1 MVKNQPAM
9 QETPVQFLGRKEPLQ
24 KEITMHSSILPWRIP
39 WTEEPG
45 GLQSMESQSWT
56 RLSDKHYSI
65 LRPEIG
71 MVSQLLLDPPY
82 LLRVLLTLPTPQ
94 YIVPVEKVSKNLLRI
109 FCFLPESYLIYSTSL
124 KKNLRYNIK
133 KYRVQQDFVHWEK
146 SGANQSKHE

>member
-1 MVKNQPAM
+1 MVQTVK
-9 QETPVQFLGRKEPLQ
+9 TLPVTQTTQVRSLGGEDPLEKEMA
-24 KEITMHSSILPWRIP
+24 THSIILPWRIP

-133 KYRVQQDFVHWEK
+133 KYRVQQDFVH
-146 SGANQSKHE
+146 

>member
-1 MVKNQPAM
+1 
-9 QETPVQFLGRKEPLQ
+9 
-24 KEITMHSSILPWRIP
+24 
-39 WTEEPG
+39 
-45 GLQSMESQSWT
+45 MESQSWT

-71 MVSQLLLDPPY
+71 MVSQLLLDPPH

-133 KYRVQQDFVHWEK
+133 KYRVQQDFVH
-146 SGANQSKHE
+146 